1 MPEVIIKYKTE
12 KALQALKDFSKYFD
26 FKISSAET
34 NDVTEKINGVSII
47 LGNRSVDTSSLKKIF
62 TGKNVSARDLRSS
75 SWKRK

>member
-26 FKISSAET
+26 FKISSAGT
-34 NDVTEKINGVSII
+34 KDITENIKGVSII
-47 LGNRSVDTSSLKKIF
+47 PGDSSVDTSYLKKIF